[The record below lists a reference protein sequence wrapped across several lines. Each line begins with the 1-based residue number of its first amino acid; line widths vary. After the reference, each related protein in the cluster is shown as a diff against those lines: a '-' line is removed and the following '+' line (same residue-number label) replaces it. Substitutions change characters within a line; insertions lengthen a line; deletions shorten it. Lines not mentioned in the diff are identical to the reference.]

1 MTARVLIVDDVATN
15 VRLLEAKLQHE
26 YYTVISATSG
36 EEAIM
41 RAIEENPDVILLDVM
56 MPGLDGFETCRRLKE
71 DPKTHH
77 IPVVMVTA
85 LDQKS
90 DRIRGLSVGA
100 DDFLSKPI
108 DDTLLLAR
116 VRSLAKYKSIAD
128 ELRSREAVG
137 RRIGVIDE
145 MQQGENGLGARV
157 IILEDDA
164 KRGERLKRILNEEQR
179 ALLMEESNQLGPD
192 GHSSVEL
199 LIVSA
204 SGKTFDGLRL
214 AAHIRSQ
221 FNTRSLPILAIVD
234 AEDRTR
240 SIRALEIGVN
250 DIINRPLDEDELKLR
265 VRTLVRR
272 KRYIEN
278 LRLSVDATMEKAVT
292 DQLTGLHNRR
302 YMETQLKA
310 LLERTKRG
318 GAPVSV
324 IIADIDHFKRVNDL
338 FGHDAGDEVIRQFS
352 ERLASNFRPRDL
364 ACRFGGEEFVVI
376 MPDTSAE
383 DAYIIAERLRVAVS
397 GDPFHIGSNKDPLE
411 VTVSVGVAIGNR
423 ADDDTDVVIKRADQ
437 ALYAAKQRGRNRVIA
452 NVA

>member
-36 EEAIM
+36 EEAIV
-41 RAIEENPDVILLDVM
+41 RAVEENPDVILLDVM

-157 IILEDDA
+157 IILEDDS

-221 FNTRSLPILAIVD
+221 FNTRSLPILAIID

-397 GDPFHIGSNKDPLE
+397 GDPFHIGANKDPLE

>member
-36 EEAIM
+36 EEAIV

-164 KRGERLKRILNEEQR
+164 KRGDRLKRILNEEQR

>member
-36 EEAIM
+36 EEAIV

-90 DRIRGLSVGA
+90 DRIMGLSVGA

-157 IILEDDA
+157 VILEDDA
-164 KRGERLKRILNEEQR
+164 KRGERLKRILNDEQR

-192 GHSSVEL
+192 GHASVEL

-221 FNTRSLPILAIVD
+221 FNTRNLPILAIIEAD
-234 AEDRTR
+234 DRAR

-278 LRLSVDATMEKAVT
+278 LRLTVDATMEKAVT

-310 LLERTKRG
+310 LLERAKRG

-324 IIADIDHFKRVNDL
+324 LIADIDHFKRVNDL

-376 MPDTSAE
+376 MPDTFAE
-383 DAYIIAERLRVAVS
+383 DAYIIAERLRAAIS
-397 GDPFHIGSNKDPLE
+397 ESPFHIGANKEPLE
-411 VTVSVGVAIGNR
+411 VTVSVGVAIGDR
-423 ADDDTDVVIKRADQ
+423 KDDDTDVVIKRADQ

>member
-437 ALYAAKQRGRNRVIA
+437 ALYAEKQRGRNRVIA